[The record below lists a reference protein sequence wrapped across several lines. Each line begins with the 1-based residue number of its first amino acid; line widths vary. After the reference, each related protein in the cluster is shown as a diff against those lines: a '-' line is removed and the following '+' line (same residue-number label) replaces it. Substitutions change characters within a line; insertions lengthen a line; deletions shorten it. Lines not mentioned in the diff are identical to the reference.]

1 MKKNGLF
8 AGVMI
13 VSAGKFILMAVNF
26 LTTVILARLLVP
38 RDFGVVAMCSVFLN
52 VSNVLI
58 DSGMAGSLVYQKDVE
73 DIDKNTLFW
82 FNIFVS
88 VALYVIL
95 FFSAPVIASFYD
107 TPILNTII
115 KIVGLSIVIHS
126 TCFVQNALL
135 MRDLRYKDQTLI
147 TIFSAVAS
155 VIVAIAMAYA
165 GFGVWSLIAQTL
177 SSNIVQVLL
186 LFVFVRFIPHAKFSF
201 KALKKHW
208 NFGSKLLG
216 SSILNIVYTNM
227 YVQIIGKTVNVHT
240 AGFYQ
245 QARKLNEFPRHL
257 IQYPM
262 DKVFF
267 PYLVKSSDLRKDCFS
282 LFKKT
287 ALFVI
292 PVLFYLSL
300 EAENIVKIVLGD
312 KWMEASWMASLM
324 FLGTIGA
331 SLESVNRSFIKASG
345 NTGAILKN
353 DLLKR
358 VVNIVILL
366 ISLRWGVKGILVA
379 FIVNGLVGWIM
390 NSFVL
395 CKIIGGKVSAQ
406 VGYVGLLLITSAA
419 SSALVLKFMPEY
431 SSSVLTVIVHA
442 VSFFGTCFLFL
453 FPFFK
458 EDFFSVAKKISRKVK
473 R

>member
-26 LTTVILARLLVP
+26 LTIVILARLLVP
-38 RDFGVVAMCSVFLN
+38 RDFGVVAMSSVFLN

-88 VALYVIL
+88 VVLYVIL
-95 FFSAPVIASFYD
+95 FFSAPVIASFYGV
-107 TPILNTII
+107 PILNTII
-115 KIVGLSIVIHS
+115 KIIGLSIVIHS

-135 MRDLRYKDQTLI
+135 MKDLRYRDQTLI
-147 TIFSAVAS
+147 TILSAIAS
-155 VIVAIAMAYA
+155 MIVAVAMAYA

-177 SSNIVQVLL
+177 SSNIVQVFL
-186 LFVFVRFIPHAKFSF
+186 LFMFVRFIPHVDFSF
-201 KALKKHW
+201 KTLKKHW
-208 NFGSKLLG
+208 DFGSKLLG
-216 SSILNIVYTNM
+216 SSLLNIVYTNM

-245 QARKLNEFPRHL
+245 QARKLNEFPRNL

-267 PYLVKSSDLRKDCFS
+267 PYLVKSSDLRKDCS
-282 LFKKT
+282 SIFKKT
-287 ALFVI
+287 VLLVI
-292 PVLFYLSL
+292 PVLVCLSL

-312 KWMEASWMASLM
+312 KWMDASWMASLM

-358 VVNIVILL
+358 AINIVVLL

-379 FIVNGLVGWIM
+379 FIVNGFIGWIM
-390 NSFVL
+390 NSLVL
-395 CKIIGGKVSAQ
+395 CKIIGGTVSSQ
-406 VGYVGLLLITSAA
+406 IGYVGLLFIVSAT
-419 SSALVLKFMPEY
+419 SSAFVMKFMPEY
-431 SSSVLTVIVHA
+431 SSCSLTVFVHM
-442 VSFFGTCFLFL
+442 VSFLGVCFLLL

-458 EDFFSVAKKISRKVK
+458 KDFICVAEKIFRKVK